1 MFYKYVVRMY
11 RNNVMNI
18 TRSVMDPWLVLLFS
32 LPSER
37 ASERVGVWR
46 KLQRYGALPLRNSG
60 YVLPG
65 GATNQERFEWL
76 AASIRGSKGMASVL
90 QVQSIDDLPTEVLQ
104 EQFRH
109 ARVGDYQALIKEVR
123 TLKPTAKSSSVQVAR
138 TRRRFEEIA
147 SIDFFESP
155 LRAKAEEALARAE
168 HPPTASDPARKGRLS
183 KKDYENRIWMTRPRP
198 GIDRVSSAWLITRFI
213 DGKATFAFGADASIQ
228 PDAVPFDMY
237 QPGGFGHEGEKC
249 TFETLCSRFG
259 LKEKKVQLIARA
271 IHDAD
276 LDDAKFGRTEGITI
290 NQILKGWAKLGVPD
304 DELLRRGVEL
314 IEGLYQSIQ

>member
-1 MFYKYVVRMY
+1 MS
-11 RNNVMNI
+11 I
-18 TRSVMDPWLVLLFS
+18 THTSKPAWLVLLFS

-65 GATNQERFEWL
+65 GPSNQERFEWL
-76 AASIRGSKGMASVL
+76 AASVRGSKGEASVL
-90 QVQSIDDLPTEVLQ
+90 QVQSIDDLPVEDLQ
-104 EQFRH
+104 EQFRE
-109 ARVGDYQALIKEVR
+109 ARAADYQALIKEVR
-123 TLKPTAKSSSVQVAR
+123 KVKPTAKGSSVQVAR
-138 TRRRFEEIA
+138 YRRKFEEIA

-168 HPPTASDPARKGRLS
+168 HPLAAPDLGKKGRLS
-183 KKDYENRIWMTRPRP
+183 KIDYQNRIWITRPRP

-213 DGKATFAFGADASIQ
+213 DGKAKFAFGADANGQ
-228 PDAVPFDMY
+228 PDAIPFDMY
-237 QPGGFGHEGEKC
+237 QPGGFGHEGENC

-259 LKEKKVQLIARA
+259 LNEKKVRLIAQA

-276 LDDAKFGRTEGITI
+276 LDDTKFGRTEGITI

-304 DELLRRGVEL
+304 DELLRRGMEL

>member
-1 MFYKYVVRMY
+1 MT
-11 RNNVMNI
+11 I
-18 TRSVMDPWLVLLFS
+18 TQGSKDPWLVLLFS
-32 LPSER
+32 LPSGR

-65 GATNQERFEWL
+65 GASNQERFEWL

-90 QVQSIDDLPTEVLQ
+90 QVQSIDDLPAEVLQ
-104 EQFRH
+104 EQFRE
-109 ARVGDYQALIKEVR
+109 ARAIDYAALIKEVR
-123 TLKPTAKSSSVQVAR
+123 KHKPAAKGGSAQITR
-138 TRRRFEEIA
+138 YRRRFEEIA
-147 SIDFFESP
+147 TIDFFESP
-155 LRAKAEEALARAE
+155 MRAKAEEMLARAE
-168 HPPTASDPARKGRLS
+168 HPPAAPDLAKKGRLS
-183 KKDYENRIWMTRPRP
+183 KTDYQNRIWITRPRP

-213 DGKATFAFGADASIQ
+213 DGNATFAFGADARIQ

-259 LKEKKVQLIARA
+259 VKEKTVQLLAQA

-276 LDDAKFGRTEGITI
+276 LDDTKFGRTEGITI

-304 DELLRRGVEL
+304 DELLRRGMEL
-314 IEGLYQSIQ
+314 VEGLYQSIQ